1 MTKEREKQIL
11 ANPSTHN
18 LVHDVIDLTQD
29 KDCIDAYY
37 DILLAAEILK
47 ARMDRV
53 LGNNDN

>member
-1 MTKEREKQIL
+1 MTKEREKEIL
-11 ANPSTHN
+11 ANPSTHK
-18 LVHDVIDLTQD
+18 LIHDVIDLAQD
-29 KDCIDAYY
+29 KDCVDAYY